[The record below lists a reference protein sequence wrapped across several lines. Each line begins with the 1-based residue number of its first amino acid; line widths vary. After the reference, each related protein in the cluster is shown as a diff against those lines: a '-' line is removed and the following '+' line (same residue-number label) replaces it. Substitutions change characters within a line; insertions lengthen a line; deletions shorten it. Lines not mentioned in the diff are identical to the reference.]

1 MWVKFNDWYNQVVEV
16 PKIFGLNHILFI
28 CAKTIALT
36 IFLLFV
42 FQSASRNVVRG
53 AIIFVWIFIF
63 LSELIFRQFG
73 QIAWMKVQWNS
84 KI

>member
-28 CAKTIALT
+28 CAAIALT

-63 LSELIFRQFG
+63 LSELILGNLVKLLEWKF
-73 QIAWMKVQWNS
+73 MKQQN
-84 KI
+84 II